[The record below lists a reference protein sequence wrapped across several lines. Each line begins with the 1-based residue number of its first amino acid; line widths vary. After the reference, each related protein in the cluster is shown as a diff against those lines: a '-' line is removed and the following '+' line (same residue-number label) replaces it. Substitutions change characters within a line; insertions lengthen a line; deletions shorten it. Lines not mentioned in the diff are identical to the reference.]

1 MNGEARISKELSSQ
15 NGSSRNG
22 FGITSCGIES
32 PFWKDQPPDG
42 LSMPASSADMRR
54 VAASGMVVTMQL
66 LCRIDT
72 VNAIFVDFR
81 PKKG

>member
-1 MNGEARISKELSSQ
+1 MNGEARISKEPSLR
-15 NGSSRNG
+15 NGLCRNG
-22 FGITSCGIES
+22 FGIASCGIES
-32 PFWKDQPPDG
+32 PFWKAQSPDG
-42 LSMPASSADMRR
+42 LSMPVSSADMRR